1 VEPLD
6 AVATFSEDVFG
17 WNKKHRGSAP
27 VAEGRLWRAEDGS
40 LAVFFA
46 NYGDQKVT
54 FRYRV
59 EPAKF
64 GLKGAA
70 VERSETLEPA
80 SVKVVE
86 VGR

>member
-1 VEPLD
+1 M
-6 AVATFSEDVFG
+6 
-17 WNKKHRGSAP
+17 
-27 VAEGRLWRAEDGS
+27 AEGRLWRAEDGS

-46 NYGDQKVT
+46 NYGDARVT